1 MPLTREILM
10 EDDDEAT
17 NPTLSEEH
25 LALLRA
31 RGHERILGDG
41 ELLYRPGEAH
51 VYFYGVLDGE
61 ILIVDGDGQDASVVA
76 ELGRG
81 KFLGEYGLLVG
92 GLGLLT
98 NVARGTTRLL
108 CVPIPALLELVA
120 GHAVLSETILRA
132 FLLRRAILVGRG
144 LGVKVLGNPRDLQT
158 RVLLDFLA
166 RSRVPYK
173 LVEIDEAAAGESM
186 LLPNFA
192 AGVRDMPLVILGGR
206 VLRRPSLA
214 ALAASL
220 GLHGRGQSSR
230 VLDLLVVGAGPAGLA
245 AAVYAGSEGLATAVV
260 DRTGPGGQAGTSS
273 RIENYLG
280 FPAGISGAELTARA
294 ELQAAKFGAAIVSP
308 AEAVRLMPGR
318 SGHVLALADGEEL
331 VARCVVIATGARYRG
346 LDLARIDELQ
356 GLGVH
361 YAATQAEAASYWNE
375 TVAVVGGGNS
385 AGQAA
390 LFLAEHAQRVLLIV
404 RRHSLDATMS
414 RYLIDRI
421 MAEERIE
428 LLTGSEVHELHGR
441 ERLEGIT
448 VGAHSGSTRGAEV
461 RALFLFT
468 GAKPHTGWLAGCV
481 ALDNAG
487 FILTGDS
494 VRERANGVRQ
504 LESSV
509 PGVYAVGDVRSG
521 SVKRVAAAVGEGA
534 MVLSFVHEHLAH
546 SDADHG
552 DQGHGGNALGP
563 RVRA

>member
-1 MPLTREILM
+1 M
-10 EDDDEAT
+10 
-17 NPTLSEEH
+17 
-25 LALLRA
+25 
-31 RGHERILGDG
+31 
-41 ELLYRPGEAH
+41 
-51 VYFYGVLDGE
+51 
-61 ILIVDGDGQDASVVA
+61 
-76 ELGRG
+76 
-81 KFLGEYGLLVG
+81 LV
-92 GLGLLT
+92 
-98 NVARGTTRLL
+98 
-108 CVPIPALLELVA
+108 
-120 GHAVLSETILRA
+120 
-132 FLLRRAILVGRG
+132 
-144 LGVKVLGNPRDLQT
+144 
-158 RVLLDFLA
+158 DFLA

-173 LVEIDEAAAGESM
+173 LVEIDAAAAEESM

-220 GLHGRGQSSR
+220 GLRGRGQSSR

-318 SGHVLALADGEEL
+318 SRHVLALADGEEL
-331 VARCVVIATGARYRG
+331 AARCVVIATGARYRG

-421 MAEERIE
+421 VAEERIE
-428 LLTGSEVHELHGR
+428 LLTGSEVHELRGR

-448 VGAHSGSTRGAEV
+448 VGAHSGSTRRAEV

-468 GAKPHTGWLAGCV
+468 GAKPHTGWLVGCV

-487 FILTGDS
+487 FILTGES

-546 SDADHG
+546 SDADH
-552 DQGHGGNALGP
+552 DDLGHGGSALGP
-563 RVRA
+563 RVRASGAGGLRPGARDPGAGCPFVGMKTDLVVSGGRPHQRRYPGRPGNPGRPGRRPASR